1 MHEEKLK
8 RLQLIANADAKYR
21 AIKTQYKVLE
31 NQFSK
36 TAALLSDEQQ
46 DVLWAFVFA
55 SDDLDRRLLE
65 IACDYIQL
73 AE

>member
-21 AIKTQYKVLE
+21 ALKTQYKVLE

-36 TAALLSDEQQ
+36 TASLLSDEQQ
-46 DVLWAFVFA
+46 DVLWAFVFV

>member
-21 AIKTQYKVLE
+21 ALKTQYKVLE

-46 DVLWAFVFA
+46 DVLWAFVFV